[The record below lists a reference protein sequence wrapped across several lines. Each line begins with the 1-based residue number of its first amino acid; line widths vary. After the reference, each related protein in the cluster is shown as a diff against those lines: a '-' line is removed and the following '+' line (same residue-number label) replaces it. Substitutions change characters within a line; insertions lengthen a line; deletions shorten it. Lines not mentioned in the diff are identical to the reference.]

1 MELANQKIKEFDAS
15 KIHRF
20 REFNEAMNY
29 FDIQDDMTRNI
40 LLSVNEADQ
49 GNVMVALSNKLYKHV
64 VDKVDDIDFGS
75 IPASRGDI
83 TKIDNYEELVD
94 CINILSE
101 LVAEYHQSSKP
112 VETLSLAVSNVRD
125 RVELFSKA
133 YKLNVEMPIVAYN
146 TICLSIVAGV
156 SYMISS
162 CIEFVKAPND
172 EGFEIAMDKAAMTKT
187 SSAMLYADL
196 DKFNNMCAKGD
207 FDKAMEFIMLNNS
220 KGFTGIELGM
230 AASSVV
236 LTIGLI
242 LLIIPMIRE
251 LIFIFYYARESVSNY
266 CDAMS
271 TLLQM
276 NAYNLENKMARDA
289 KSRKEIAAKQRKIAD
304 IFKRISNT
312 VRVSIKNGED
322 KASKEIKTLD
332 NKKLKHDEVMDNI
345 PDSSNSVLF

>member
-49 GNVMVALSNKLYKHV
+49 SSVMLALSNKLYKHV

-94 CINILSE
+94 CVNILTS
-101 LVAEYHQSSKP
+101 LLAEYHQSVKP
-112 VETLSLAVSNVRD
+112 VETISLAVSNVRD
-125 RVELFSKA
+125 RVDLFTKG

-146 TICLSIVAGV
+146 TIVLSIVAGV

-162 CIEFVKAPND
+162 CIEFVKLPGE
-172 EGFEIAMDKAAMTKT
+172 EGFEIAMDKAAAMKT
-187 SSAMLYADL
+187 SSALLYADL
-196 DKFNNMCAKGD
+196 EKFNNMCAKGE
-207 FDKAMEFIMLNNS
+207 FDKAMDFVIAQHA
-220 KGFTGIELGM
+220 KGFTGLDFGL
-230 AASSVV
+230 AASGIV
-236 LTIGLI
+236 LSLGLI
-242 LLIIPMIRE
+242 LLIIPMLRE
-251 LIFIFYYARESVSNY
+251 LIFIFYYARESVSVY
-266 CDAMS
+266 CDNMA

-276 NAYNLENKMARDA
+276 NAYNLESKMARTPKD
-289 KSRKEIAAKQRKIAD
+289 KKEVAARQRKVAD
-304 IFKRISNT
+304 VFKKIST
-312 VRVSIKNGED
+312 KIKVNLDTAES
-322 KASKEIKTLD
+322 KAAKEIKALD
-332 NKKLKHDEVMDNI
+332 AKKYKHDEVLDSV